1 MADEKDKQPKSG
13 DDKPKPRSRSAASKA
28 KATQAKG
35 ASKAGTAKTGTRSRQ
50 KKDEASK
57 EGARKPAAKAAA
69 PKARAKGEPKAE
81 PKGEAKGTRK
91 PPARRRGAAKEESKE
106 ASRPRRREPAT
117 RPVVR
122 AQAKYVRSS
131 ARKARLVMD
140 HVRGKP
146 VSDARALLRHSPRG
160 IARDLE
166 RLLASAVAN
175 AENNHDLVG
184 DDLYVKEIYAD
195 EGPTLRRFR
204 PRAQGRATRIRKRTS
219 HLTVALSTK
228 E

>member
-13 DDKPKPRSRSAASKA
+13 EDKPKSRRRAAA
-28 KATQAKG
+28 KP
-35 ASKAGTAKTGTRSRQ
+35 KAGAAETKSKSGAAKTGARTRQ
-50 KKDEASK
+50 TKKDAPEP
-57 EGARKPAAKAAA
+57 GAQKPAAKSDAS
-69 PKARAKGEPKAE
+69 KE
-81 PKGEAKGTRK
+81 KGEAKGK
-91 PPARRRGAAKEESKE
+91 AKAPARSRGAAKKESKQ
-106 ASRPRRREPAT
+106 APKPRRGREPAT